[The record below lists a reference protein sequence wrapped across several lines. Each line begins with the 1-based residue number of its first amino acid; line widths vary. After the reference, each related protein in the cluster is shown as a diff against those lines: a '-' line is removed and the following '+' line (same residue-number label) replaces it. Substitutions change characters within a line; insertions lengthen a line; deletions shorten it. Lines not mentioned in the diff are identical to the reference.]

1 MKMLMYT
8 TETKLKEL
16 KEKVQNALIKM
27 YMRRECGNEQL
38 IVALVMIAIA
48 VALIIIFKEKITT
61 LMTSFM
67 ASVTTKINTAL
78 GAS

>member
-1 MKMLMYT
+1 MRMLMYT
-8 TETKLKEL
+8 TELKVKGL
-16 KEKVQNALIKM
+16 KEKARETWIKFC
-27 YMRRECGNEQL
+27 MRRESGNEQL
-38 IVALVMIAIA
+38 IVARVMIAIA
-48 VALIIIFKEKITT
+48 VALILIFKEKITT

>member
-1 MKMLMYT
+1 MRMMIYT
-8 TETKLKEL
+8 AESRVKKLKGW
-16 KEKVQNALIKM
+16 VQDAWIKLCAK
-27 YMRRECGNEQL
+27 RESGNEQL

-48 VALIIIFKEKITT
+48 VALILVFKEKITT

-67 ASVTTKINTAL
+67 TSVTTKINTAL